1 MFKNKICIFYPFR
14 RNPLLNSKCE
24 IKDIDFQSFTYQNNG
39 MSYIKVTGNRVSIHV
54 AFILSGTVAN
64 HEYTVAQIPELYRPS
79 TEIKETGWCADG
91 LGRCYAA
98 RCRITTGGHVQF
110 MGASEYVEGGAHFE
124 YFL

>member
-1 MFKNKICIFYPFR
+1 MTGEY
-14 RNPLLNSKCE
+14 LLNSKCE

-39 MSYIKVTGNRVSIHV
+39 MSYIKVTGNRVSVHV

-64 HEYTVAQIPELYRPS
+64 YEYTVAQIPELYRPA
-79 TEIKETGWCADG
+79 TEIKETGWCADS

-110 MGASEYVEGGAHFE
+110 MGASEYVEGGSHFE

>member
-1 MFKNKICIFYPFR
+1 
-14 RNPLLNSKCE
+14 
-24 IKDIDFQSFTYQNNG
+24 
-39 MSYIKVTGNRVSIHV
+39 MSYIKVTGNRVSVHV